1 MRFLVDQCLSGDLA
15 EGLVAAGHDAVH
27 VAAYGLS
34 RADDDE
40 ILARAAHEDRVLI
53 SADTDFGGLLAGR
66 EATLP
71 SVILYRRRTR
81 RRPHEQVIVLL
92 ANLGA
97 LGRRPQRWN
106 DRHHRRPRT
115 SNPPATHRRVTPAA
129 PTPVAINSAAVRIP
143 QVPNTASPPVT

>member
-15 EGLVAAGHDAVH
+15 EGLVAAGHNAVH

-53 SADTDFGGLLAGR
+53 SADTDFGGLLAARG
-66 EATLP
+66 ATLP
-71 SVILYRRRTR
+71 SVILHRRRTR
-81 RRPHEQVIVLL
+81 RRPHEQVMVLL

-97 LGRRPQRWN
+97 IEDDLNAGAIAVIDDRGIRIRRLP
-106 DRHHRRPRT
+106 
-115 SNPPATHRRVTPAA
+115 
-129 PTPVAINSAAVRIP
+129 IGG
-143 QVPNTASPPVT
+143 